1 MKFSVVILT
10 APLTRA
16 RAEFQ
21 QYQLRITIS
30 CVYFSTAKY
39 KYDIQRAMC
48 HVRLSVVFALENLKR
63 KKKSSNFHLNN
74 FRPHLNLPAKAA
86 VITLNTYFTHRISI
100 SKWVLYTQNITYCS
114 KIEKR
119 IWFQMCTLGVY
130 IISSRALF

>member
-1 MKFSVVILT
+1 
-10 APLTRA
+10 
-16 RAEFQ
+16 
-21 QYQLRITIS
+21 
-30 CVYFSTAKY
+30 
-39 KYDIQRAMC
+39 MC
-48 HVRLSVVFALENLKR
+48 HVRDCERCFCPWKFKE

-130 IISSRALF
+130 IISSSKEFYSLLQGLYFNLKINIFWNFYIIAPAKKNSKNVDFSLWSHQYAM